1 MEVFLLSKELKFV
14 PTANKIDQVKL
25 KRELEE
31 SDRKLRLMWSFRYVE
46 RPFSPERFK
55 PKSTFN
61 LSNKDAVIET
71 YLSCLE
77 ERLLDIEIP
86 SKILNNLSKEVQCIA

>member
-31 SDRKLRLMWSFRYVE
+31 YDRKLRLM
-46 RPFSPERFK
+46 
-55 PKSTFN
+55 
-61 LSNKDAVIET
+61 
-71 YLSCLE
+71 
-77 ERLLDIEIP
+77 
-86 SKILNNLSKEVQCIA
+86 